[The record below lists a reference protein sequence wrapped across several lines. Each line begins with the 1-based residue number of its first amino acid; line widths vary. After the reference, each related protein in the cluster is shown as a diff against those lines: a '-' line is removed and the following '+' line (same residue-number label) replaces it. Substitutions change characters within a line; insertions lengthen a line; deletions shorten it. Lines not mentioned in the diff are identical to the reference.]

1 MPRVPTTLMQREQ
14 KRQRLLH
21 LARFVSNIL
30 SEYEL
35 SALQF
40 AKLSGIPKST
50 VYTILSAD
58 HEPTAANMR
67 KLALALSQLTDKRIT
82 RDYLESLIDETAT
95 LLNGGNPPTGKQSP
109 TAGNPPKVLSHRTQV
124 AFQEGA
130 TTDSIS
136 NSEEKEQSRAVD
148 LIPSVESQ
156 DG

>member
-21 LARFVSNIL
+21 LARFVSDIL

-82 RDYLESLIDETAT
+82 RDYLESLIDETVT

-109 TAGNPPKVLSHRTQV
+109 TEEPVLKEGLPP
-124 AFQEGA
+124 
-130 TTDSIS
+130 
-136 NSEEKEQSRAVD
+136 
-148 LIPSVESQ
+148 
-156 DG
+156 